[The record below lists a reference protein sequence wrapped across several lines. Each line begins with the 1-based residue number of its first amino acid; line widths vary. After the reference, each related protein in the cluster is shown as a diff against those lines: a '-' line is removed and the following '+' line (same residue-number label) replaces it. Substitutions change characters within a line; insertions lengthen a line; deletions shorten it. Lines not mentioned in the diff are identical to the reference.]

1 MQPMQANQM
10 ILKSRLIC
18 FVFLWTYM
26 LYVGIQ
32 YTIYAV
38 TNELLMGMGR
48 AGSVCRRP
56 TNGQR
61 WVGHIYQRA
70 VPGRKI

>member
-1 MQPMQANQM
+1 
-10 ILKSRLIC
+10 
-18 FVFLWTYM
+18 M